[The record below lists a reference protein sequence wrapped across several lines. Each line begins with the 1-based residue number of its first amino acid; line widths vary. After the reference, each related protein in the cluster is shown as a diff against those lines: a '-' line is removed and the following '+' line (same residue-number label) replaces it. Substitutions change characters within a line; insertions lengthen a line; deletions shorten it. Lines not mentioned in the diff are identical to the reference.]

1 MPQVTK
7 TPKKPTANAQHA
19 RPKMS
24 RHRYRKYPKLTPAQQ
39 TLVAEHKWIAGRLAH
54 GAKCLTGGHTGSL
67 TREDLESI
75 ANFAL
80 CVAATRYKPEMN
92 VKYSTYA
99 WNTARGYI
107 QHALRDYSRMVRTPR
122 WIANYKSQVSEL
134 VAEGRTYKEIG
145 EILGL
150 DELKV
155 MHCELSTNNYH
166 VSYDSS
172 PEDWV
177 TPEFVY
183 NFEEHKATLLSPELI
198 AQIRSLS
205 DAEMTMLMRYIED
218 VSVSEEEREWAAEK
232 FFELQGIAHGTS
244 GQFSDEPL
252 SD

>member
-1 MPQVTK
+1 MT
-7 TPKKPTANAQHA
+7 
-19 RPKMS
+19 R
-24 RHRYRKYPKLTPAQQ
+24 RRYKKYPGLTPEQQ
-39 TLVAEHKWIAGRLAH
+39 ALVEEHKWIAGRLAH

-67 TREDLESI
+67 TRDDLESI

-80 CVAATRYKPEMN
+80 CVAATRYNPDMR

-122 WIANYKSQVSEL
+122 WIASYQNQVSDL
-134 VAEGRTYKEIG
+134 MSDGKNYREIA
-145 EILGL
+145 EILSI
-150 DELKV
+150 DETKV
-155 MHCELSTNNYH
+155 LNCEMSANNYH

-198 AQIRSLS
+198 SQIRKLS
-205 DAEMTMLMRYIED
+205 DAEMKMLMQYIDEAPISD
-218 VSVSEEEREWAAEK
+218 EEREWAAEK
-232 FFELQGIAHGTS
+232 FFELQSVAHG
-244 GQFSDEPL
+244 FSEEI
-252 SD
+252 

>member
-1 MPQVTK
+1 MPIVSLVK
-7 TPKKPTANAQHA
+7 
-19 RPKMS
+19 PKMP
-24 RHRYRKYPKLTPAQQ
+24 RRRYKQYPGLTPEQQ
-39 TLVAEHKWIAGRLAH
+39 SLVVDHKWIAGRLAH

-134 VAEGRTYKEIG
+134 VAEGKTYQEVAD
-145 EILGL
+145 ILGL
-150 DELKV
+150 DETKV
-155 MHCELSTNNYH
+155 MHCEMSGNNYH

-183 NFEEHKATLLSPELI
+183 NFDEHKATLLSPELVSH
-198 AQIRSLS
+198 IRELS
-205 DAEMTMLMRYIED
+205 DAEMKMLMQYID
-218 VSVSEEEREWAAEK
+218 GATISEEEREWAAEK
-232 FFELQGIAHGTS
+232 FFELQGIAHGLS
-244 GQFSDEPL
+244 EQFSNESL

>member
-1 MPQVTK
+1 
-7 TPKKPTANAQHA
+7 
-19 RPKMS
+19 MS
-24 RHRYRKYPKLTPAQQ
+24 RRRYKKYPGLTPEQQ
-39 TLVAEHKWIAGRLAH
+39 KLVAEHKWISGRLAY
-54 GAKCLTGGHTGSL
+54 GANCLTGGHTGSL
-67 TREDLESI
+67 TREDLESN

-80 CVAATRYKPEMN
+80 CVAATRYRPDMN

-122 WIANYKSQVSEL
+122 WIANYKNQVSEL
-134 VAEGRTYKEIG
+134 VQEGKTYKEVA

-155 MHCELSTNNYH
+155 MHCELSSNNYH

-183 NFEEHKATLLSPELI
+183 NFEEHKATLLSPELVGH
-198 AQIRSLS
+198 IRALS
-205 DAEMTMLMRYIED
+205 DAEMTMLMKYIEGAN
-218 VSVSEEEREWAAEK
+218 VSEEEREWAAEK
-232 FFELQGIAHGTS
+232 FFELQGIAHGTT
-244 GQFSDEPL
+244 GQLSNETFSD
-252 SD
+252 

>member
-1 MPQVTK
+1 M
-7 TPKKPTANAQHA
+7 PTASPVK
-19 RPKMS
+19 RKMS
-24 RHRYRKYPKLTPAQQ
+24 RRRYKKYPTLTPEQQ
-39 TLVAEHKWIAGRLAH
+39 ALVAEHKWIAGRLAH

-80 CVAATRYKPEMN
+80 CVAATRYNPGMN

-122 WIANYKSQVSEL
+122 WIANYKKQVSDL
-134 VAEGRTYKEIG
+134 VLEGKTYQEVA

-150 DELKV
+150 DESKV
-155 MHCELSTNNYH
+155 LHCEMSANNYH

-183 NFEEHKATLLSPELI
+183 NFEEHKATLLSSELI
-198 AQIRSLS
+198 QEIRGLS
-205 DAEMTMLMRYIED
+205 DAEMKMLMQYID
-218 VSVSEEEREWAAEK
+218 DAPISEEEREWAATK
-232 FFELQGIAHGTS
+232 FFELQSVAHG
-244 GQFSDEPL
+244 L
-252 SD
+252 SE